1 MGCISRKSV
10 VPSRGLILGT
20 RRVVRI
26 WADRVSRFVL
36 ATSDFL
42 ENIVTLLRKFAQLAG
57 LIVVVVACI
66 ELVINPHLSLDYLTL
81 PGGILAIVQ
90 GFIKPR
96 KTHGRDEETGRTP
109 ASPSS
114 PAGGRDRGKPPGSCG
129 SSPYG

>member
-1 MGCISRKSV
+1 LSAYERW
-10 VPSRGLILGT
+10 L
-20 RRVVRI
+20 
-26 WADRVSRFVL
+26 DRVSRFVL

-66 ELVINPHLSLDYLTL
+66 ELVINPHLSLDHLTL
-81 PGGILAIVQ
+81 PGAGILAIVQ

-96 KTHGRDEETGRTP
+96 KTHGRDEETGRTL

-114 PAGGRDRGKPPGSCG
+114 PA
-129 SSPYG
+129 